1 MPFHSV
7 FRFNVGDSLA
17 EIKVTG
23 QRCLGVYDNIAIVGQ
38 KYHHGVT
45 QMRLRHAVL
54 SPTR

>member
-23 QRCLGVYDNIAIVGQ
+23 QRCLGVHDNIAIVGQ
-38 KYHHGVT
+38 KYHHVGAEKSTVVI
-45 QMRLRHAVL
+45 AE
-54 SPTR
+54 